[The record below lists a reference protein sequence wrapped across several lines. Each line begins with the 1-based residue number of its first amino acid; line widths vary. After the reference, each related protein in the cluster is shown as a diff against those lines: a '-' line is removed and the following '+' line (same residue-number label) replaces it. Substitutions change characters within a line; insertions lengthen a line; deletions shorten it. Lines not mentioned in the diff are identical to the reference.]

1 RGLGLSTCAGIV
13 KERAGRMSLA
23 PGGAGSGRGVTFR
36 VELPAGDRMGLSPPP
51 ARRGA
56 GGGTETAV
64 AAVAR
69 ERPERLRVL
78 VVDDEPHILH
88 YMQATLESWGHEVV
102 LACDG

>member
-1 RGLGLSTCAGIV
+1 ICPAVV
-13 KERAGRMSLA
+13 KEQGGIRSLD
-23 PGGAGSGRGVTFR
+23 PGAAGSRRGATST
-36 VELPAGDRMGLSPPP
+36 VERPAGDRMGLSPPP

-78 VVDDEPHILH
+78 VVDDEPHILN

-102 LACDG
+102 LAR